1 MPDGV
6 PLVEM
11 RGISKRFGAVQA
23 LQDVHLTLYPSEVL
37 GLVGDN
43 SAGKSTLM
51 KILAGAYQPD
61 GGQIFFQGVP
71 VTLGSP
77 RDARALGIAMV
88 YQDFAL
94 AENMDVAQNIFL
106 GRWPGRFVV
115 NRRAM
120 DEAAR
125 MVLEELG
132 IEIPFLRQPVA
143 GLSGGRKQAVA
154 IARAFSASP
163 KVLIMDEPTANLS
176 QVAAQHVMEMV
187 RTLKAKGVSVII
199 INHRIEEVFD
209 VADRIAVLKHG
220 RNVGTRVTSQT
231 DPDEILELIITGL
244 VRGSV

>member
-1 MPDGV
+1 MQ
-6 PLVEM
+6 
-11 RGISKRFGAVQA
+11 GISKRFGAVQA
-23 LQDVHLTLYPSEVL
+23 LQDVDLTLYPGEVL

-61 GGQIFFQGVP
+61 QGRIFFQGEP
-71 VTLGSP
+71 VRLTSP
-77 RDARALGIAMV
+77 RDARALGIAMI

-106 GRWPGRFVV
+106 GRWPGRLVV

-120 DEAAR
+120 EAAAR
-125 MVLEELG
+125 KVLDELG
-132 IEIPFLRQPVA
+132 IEMPSLRQQVA

-176 QVAAQHVMEMV
+176 PAAAEHVLEMV
-187 RTLKAKGVSVII
+187 KTLKAKGVSVII
-199 INHRIEEVFD
+199 INHRIEEVFH
-209 VADRIAVLKHG
+209 VTDRITVLKQG
-220 RNVGTRVTSQT
+220 RNVGTRATSQA
-231 DPDEILELIITGL
+231 DPDEILEMIITG
-244 VRGSV
+244 VARGTAS

>member
-1 MPDGV
+1 MPDRV

-11 RGISKRFGAVQA
+11 QGISKRFGAVQA
-23 LQDVHLTLYPSEVL
+23 LKDVCLTLYPGEVL

-61 GGQIFFQGVP
+61 HGRIFFQGELVCL
-71 VTLGSP
+71 TSP

-120 DEAAR
+120 EAAAR
-125 MVLEELG
+125 AVLEELG
-132 IEIPFLRQPVA
+132 IEMPSLRQPVA

-176 QVAAQHVMEMV
+176 QAAAQHVLEMV
-187 RTLKAKGVSVII
+187 KILKAKGVSVII
-199 INHRIEEVFD
+199 INHRIEEVFH
-209 VADRIAVLKHG
+209 VTDRITVLKQG
-220 RNVGTRVTSQT
+220 RNVGTRVTAQT
-231 DPDEILELIITGL
+231 DPDEILEMIITGL
-244 VRGSV
+244 SRESA

>member
-1 MPDGV
+1 MADGV

-11 RGISKRFGAVQA
+11 RKISKRFGAVQA
-23 LQDVHLTLYPSEVL
+23 LQEVHLTLYPGEVL

-61 GGQIFFQGVP
+61 HGQILFQGEP
-71 VTLGSP
+71 VTLASP
-77 RDARALGIAMV
+77 REARALGIAMV

-94 AENMDVAQNIFL
+94 AENMDVPQNIFL
-106 GRWPGRFVV
+106 GRWPGRFLV

-120 DEAAR
+120 EEAAR
-125 MVLEELG
+125 AVLEELG
-132 IEIPFLRQPVA
+132 IEMPSLRQPVA

-209 VADRIAVLKHG
+209 VTDRIAVLKHG
-220 RNVGTRVTSQT
+220 RNVGTRVTSET

-244 VRGSV
+244 VRSSV

>member
-1 MPDGV
+1 MPDRV

-23 LQDVHLTLYPSEVL
+23 LQDVHLTLAPGEVL

-51 KILAGAYQPD
+51 KILAGALQPD
-61 GGQIFFQGVP
+61 GGQIFFRGEP
-71 VTLGSP
+71 VRLASP
-77 RDARALGIAMV
+77 REARDLGIAMV

-106 GRWPGRFVV
+106 GRWPGWFVV

-120 DEAAR
+120 DAAAR
-125 MVLEELG
+125 AVLDELG
-132 IEIPFLRQPVA
+132 IEMPSLRQPVA
-143 GLSGGRKQAVA
+143 LLSGGRKQAVA
-154 IARAFSASP
+154 IARAYAASP
-163 KVLIMDEPTANLS
+163 QVLIMDEPTANLS
-176 QVAAQHVMEMV
+176 QAAAQQVMGMV

-209 VADRIAVLKHG
+209 VSDRIMVLKHG
-220 RNVGTRVTSQT
+220 RNVGTRVTAQT
-231 DPDEILELIITGL
+231 HIDEIMALIL
-244 VRGSV
+244 RGEAVS